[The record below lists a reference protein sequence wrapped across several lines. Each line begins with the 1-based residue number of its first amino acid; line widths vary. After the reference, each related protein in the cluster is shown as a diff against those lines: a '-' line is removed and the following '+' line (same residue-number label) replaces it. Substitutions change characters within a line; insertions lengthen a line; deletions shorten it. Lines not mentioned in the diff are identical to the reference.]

1 MAEGGGI
8 GVCKLAPRLLEEI
21 MTGLWSFGSLNQGSA
36 ASIDPAHDG
45 AARCWL
51 VYSGEECSNA
61 RSSPGQQSKSPAN
74 PGCLPTLRPLF
85 RGSPGSQA
93 VPVTPVSRFDGPCK
107 SYGRGCG
114 RPLGQSGWGPCSIHR
129 NSYQTLRPLPRCCK

>member
-51 VYSGEECSNA
+51 VY
-61 RSSPGQQSKSPAN
+61 
-74 PGCLPTLRPLF
+74 
-85 RGSPGSQA
+85 
-93 VPVTPVSRFDGPCK
+93 VTAEPKLHV
-107 SYGRGCG
+107 YGRFE
-114 RPLGQSGWGPCSIHR
+114 SA
-129 NSYQTLRPLPRCCK
+129 